1 MFVKQPVNPVDVH
14 SLLAMQEDGELHK
27 LRKTLSAPR
36 HERQDLAGGWS
47 SVEMQHLVPIL
58 TVLGSGLVLSVTGL
72 LIEYGARCWAARS
85 GRSMTDRKRAAAFRN
100 QIATKTGYFVR
111 Q

>member
-1 MFVKQPVNPVDVH
+1 MFVSPVDVH

-27 LRKTLSAPR
+27 LRKALSAPR
-36 HERQDLAGGWS
+36 HERQDLAGRWN

-72 LIEYGARCWAARS
+72 LMEYGVRCWAARK
-85 GRSMTDRKRAAAFRN
+85 GRSTLERKRAAAAAFRN
-100 QIATKTGYFVR
+100 RIAIKTRYYV
-111 Q
+111 